1 LGGRLAHNATRI
13 ASTIAIAAIDTIAFC
28 FKQKR
33 LFQCSP
39 ETSSKV
45 NKQNILIIGGGIGG
59 LTSAIALGRDGHRLT
74 IIEKDPDWAVYGVGI
89 LQQGNVIRA
98 MKQLGIIDDYLKAG
112 FGFDFVEVYI
122 PTGERVARIPSPKL
136 VEGYP
141 ANVGIGRPA
150 LHKVLGERAQ
160 AAGAEVRLG
169 VTVEALDDDGAGVN
183 VRFSDGSAGRYDLV
197 IGADGLYSRT
207 RAQLF
212 PQASKPEF
220 TGQSVWRY
228 NFPKPASLDC
238 LQAYEGPIG
247 AGLAPLSDDLMYLFL
262 TTPEPGN
269 PWYDFN
275 GIAAAMRSKL
285 DGMPPAIASL
295 AAQITEDAAVVYKPL
310 EMLFIEHDWHKGR
323 VVLIGDAVHATTPHL
338 GQGAGMAIEDSLVL
352 AEEIA
357 NAETPETAFA
367 AFRTRRFDRCK
378 YIVEASLALC
388 HGQIGKG
395 PLIEQA
401 AATKAMF
408 EIVAQPI

>member
-1 LGGRLAHNATRI
+1 VQH
-13 ASTIAIAAIDTIAFC
+13 
-28 FKQKR
+28 
-33 LFQCSP
+33 
-39 ETSSKV
+39 
-45 NKQNILIIGGGIGG
+45 QNILIIGGGIGG

-89 LQQGNVIRA
+89 LQQGNVVRA
-98 MKQLGIIDDYLKAG
+98 VKELGIIDDYLEAG

-150 LHKVLGERAQ
+150 LHKVLGERAK

-169 VTVEALDDDGAGVN
+169 VTVEALDDDDAGVTAH
-183 VRFSDGSAGRYDLV
+183 FSDGSSARYDLV

-207 RAQLF
+207 REQLF
-212 PQASKPEF
+212 PQAPKPEF

-228 NFPKPASLDC
+228 NFLKPAELDC

-247 AGLAPLSDDLMYLFL
+247 AGLAPLSSELMYLFL

-269 PWYDFN
+269 PWYDVN
-275 GIAAAMRSKL
+275 GIAAAMRGKL
-285 DGMPPAIASL
+285 AGLSPAIASL
-295 AAQITEDAAVVYKPL
+295 AVQITEDDAVVYKPL
-310 EMLFIEHDWHKGR
+310 EVLFIEHDWHKGR

-357 NAETPETAFA
+357 KAETPQAAFA
-367 AFRTRRFDRCK
+367 AFRTRRFERCK

-401 AATKAMF
+401 VATKAMF
-408 EIVAQPI
+408 EVVAQPI